1 MSRFAPV
8 VVHCGQPARPPSQM
22 SRQNA
27 FAPDGG
33 RGRKLAARRRVQGAL
48 GLPMPDEV
56 GFRDFWAGLLKR
68 RCGCAAAVAQT
79 FGCTEQTGRNWLAGE
94 ACPIGHAV
102 WHAMGLWP
110 ADFGIS
116 ARAA

>member
-1 MSRFAPV
+1 MSRFTPV
-8 VVHCGQPARPPSQM
+8 LIHAASSARPVGKMSQ
-22 SRQNA
+22 QKA
-27 FAPDGG
+27 FAPEGG

-48 GLPMPDEV
+48 GHGLPDEA

-68 RCGCAAAVAQT
+68 RCGCAAAVAQV
-79 FGCTEQTGRNWLAGE
+79 FGCTEQTGRNWLSGQAR
-94 ACPIGHAV
+94 PIGDAV

-110 ADFGIS
+110 ADFGMA